1 MATPPPNLGKF
12 VNRLTAWV
20 GSPSSMF
27 VHSIIFLGAL
37 LLPLLG
43 VDSAKVLLVLTTI
56 VSLEAIYL
64 SIFIQYSVNQHSEA
78 LTEVA
83 SDIDEVTE
91 DVKEISTDVEELSS
105 DVEDISSDVSE
116 LATDVEDISENLEEH
131 LGDDEPSS
139 AKPSYE
145 HLEQQVRELSA
156 EVERLKHSA

>member
-1 MATPPPNLGKF
+1 MASSQLPQHHLHKF

-20 GSPSSMF
+20 GSPSSMV
-27 VHSIIFLGAL
+27 VHSLLFLGAL

-43 VDSAKVLLVLTTI
+43 VDSEKVLLALTTI

-64 SIFIQYSVNQHSEA
+64 SIFIQYSVNQHTEA

-91 DVKEISTDVEELSS
+91 DVKEISTDVEEISSDVEELSA
-105 DVEDISSDVSE
+105 DVEDISD
-116 LATDVEDISENLEEH
+116 NLEEH
-131 LGDDEPSS
+131 LGDDEPGE

-145 HLEQQVRELSA
+145 LLEQKVKEMSIELA
-156 EVERLKHSA
+156 RLKQGS